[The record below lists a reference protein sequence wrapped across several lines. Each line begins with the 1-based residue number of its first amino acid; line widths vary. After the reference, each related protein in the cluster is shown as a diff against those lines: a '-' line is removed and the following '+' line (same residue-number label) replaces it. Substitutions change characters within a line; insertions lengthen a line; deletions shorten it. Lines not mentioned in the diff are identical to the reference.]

1 MSRNRRLFSLAS
13 AVIAALFLTLSAHAA
28 EEGGAAGAETATEVF
43 KWINFAIVAGGIL
56 WVCWK
61 KAPGLFRG
69 RAEAISSAITKA
81 GSAKAAADAQLRE
94 AETKLANLDK
104 EVAELRSFAER
115 ESAAE
120 VERIRMATRSDLEKI
135 AAAAKAEIEAA
146 ERAALQPLVTPV
158 LPVPSRE
165 AVHRRYDRDSEPPGH
180 DRIEHV
186 GSVTVRVDDVRPQV
200 RAQLGKRRALPQVG
214 TRRDD
219 DREHLHPSRS

>member
-56 WVCWK
+56 WVWWK

-146 ERAALQPLVTPV
+146 ERAARLELKA
-158 LPVPSRE
+158 LAAKL
-165 AVHRRYDRDSEPPGH
+165 AVDGAESLL
-180 DRIEHV
+180 
-186 GSVTVRVDDVRPQV
+186 TKQLT
-200 RAQLGKRRALPQVG
+200 AQAQAALISNFVKSLEGMPN
-214 TRRDD
+214 
-219 DREHLHPSRS
+219 